1 MAEGRQG
8 GPWGANWDRS
18 GFASASAVN
27 LHSRSVPSAPIGQQP
42 RLLRLLFGWIV
53 VLVLVLAPT
62 AAGAVSV
69 KDLPS
74 TPPASLVLD
83 SADVLSRAA
92 RASLEQQLEA
102 FHADRVEARLVT
114 VGRLDYGLTLDALGQ
129 ELLQEWTTARESIAS
144 QDNGSPTDQALLLLV
159 DSQTKAAAVVAS
171 PQLQRQ
177 LPPELLR
184 STARTTMAL
193 PLKEGNRYLQASA
206 DGLQRLGTVLRGGE
220 DPGEPQ
226 VSEDTVVNSNI
237 PSREET
243 AGSNA
248 FTWVAVLLVVG
259 SVVPMLTWWVFSR

>member
-1 MAEGRQG
+1 VNPLSR
-8 GPWGANWDRS
+8 
-18 GFASASAVN
+18 FFKSAQ
-27 LHSRSVPSAPIGQQP
+27 IGQQP
-42 RLLRLLFGWIV
+42 RLRQLRLRQLLIGWLVI
-53 VLVLVLAPT
+53 LVLVLAPT
-62 AAGAVSV
+62 AAGAIAV

-114 VGRLDYGLTLDALGQ
+114 VERLDYGLSLDALGQ
-129 ELLQEWTTARESIAS
+129 ELLEGWSTARENASS
-144 QDNGSPTDQALLLLV
+144 QDGGPSTDGILLLLV
-159 DSQTKAAAVVAS
+159 DSQTKAAAVLAT

-184 STARTTMAL
+184 STARTTMAV
-193 PLKEGNRYLQASA
+193 PLKEGNRYLQAST
-206 DGLQRLGTVLRGGE
+206 DGLQRLATVLRGGE

-226 VSEDTVVNSNI
+226 LSEDRVVITNI

-243 AGSNA
+243 ASSNA
-248 FTWVAVLLVVG
+248 FNWVVVLLVVG

>member
-1 MAEGRQG
+1 M
-8 GPWGANWDRS
+8 
-18 GFASASAVN
+18 N

-42 RLLRLLFGWIV
+42 RLRRFLFGWIV

-129 ELLQEWTTARESIAS
+129 ALLKEWSSKQTSLN
-144 QDNGSPTDQALLLLV
+144 QDNSASTDEALLLLV
-159 DSQTKAAAVVAS
+159 DTQTKAAAVVAT
-171 PQLQRQ
+171 PQLERQ

-226 VSEDTVVNSNI
+226 LSEDSVVKSNI